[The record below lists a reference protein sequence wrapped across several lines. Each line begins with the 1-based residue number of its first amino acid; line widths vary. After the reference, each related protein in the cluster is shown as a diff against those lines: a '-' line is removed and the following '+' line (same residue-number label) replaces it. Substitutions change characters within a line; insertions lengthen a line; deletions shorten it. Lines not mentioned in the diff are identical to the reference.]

1 MNLFLHQL
9 RRLRSSIRKWRSSI
23 WDKKRYSKYLLLP
36 EECSANSGG
45 VVIVLHE
52 ARLGGAPLLG
62 LNMAK
67 EYRDMGYSVAV
78 ISLKYGEMIP
88 GLAEICPV
96 QVCLYKSDLI
106 KAVKELRRK
115 NYTTVLCNSSATG
128 WVLPYFNNEGFRSI
142 SLVHELPGMIHYL
155 GIEDDVKMLCN
166 DSDKVVFPSSYV
178 LQKIEDEFGEIRST
192 VEIYHQGLFSKP
204 SFSITKLAAR
214 KELKS
219 IFGIDTEKKLF
230 INVATINKRKGFD
243 LFVEMA
249 DLDQDSIYL
258 WVGDGADS
266 KFGISILS
274 KKSGKRDNL
283 ILPGYIKDKRM
294 MTVIYS
300 AATALLLTS
309 HEEPFGSVVLEAFA
323 NKTPVVA
330 FDQCG
335 GYVDVVRPGQTGDLV
350 KPYDTHEMIQK
361 AKKLSENDVYYRGIV
376 ENCYKVA
383 REASFSNYC
392 KRLIEG

>member
-1 MNLFLHQL
+1 MNLLLRQL
-9 RRLRSSIRKWRSSI
+9 RRMRSSIKKWKSSI
-23 WDKKRYSKYLLLP
+23 WDKKKYSEYLSFP
-36 EECSANSGG
+36 EKCSTSSGG

-67 EYRDMGYSVAV
+67 EYRAMGYLVDV
-78 ISLKYGEMIP
+78 ISLRYGEMIP
-88 GLAEICPV
+88 RLAEICPV

-106 KAVKELRRK
+106 KTVKELRRK
-115 NYTTVLCNSSATG
+115 KYTTVLCNSVATG
-128 WVLPYFNNEGFRSI
+128 WVLPYFNNEGFWSI
-142 SLVHELPGMIHYL
+142 SLVHELPGAIHYL

-178 LQKIEDEFGEIRST
+178 LQKIEEEFGEIHSIAE
-192 VEIYHQGLFSKP
+192 VYHQGLFAKP
-204 SFSITKLAAR
+204 LFAITKIAAR
-214 KELKS
+214 KELES
-219 IFGIDTEKKLF
+219 IFGIGTEKKLF
-230 INVATINKRKGFD
+230 INVATINRRKGFD

-266 KFGISILS
+266 KFGSDVLAR
-274 KKSGKRDNL
+274 KSNERGNL
-283 ILPGYIKDKRM
+283 ILPGYISDKRI
-294 MTVIYS
+294 MTIIYS

-309 HEEPFGSVVLEAFA
+309 REEPFGSVVLEAFA

-330 FDQCG
+330 FDHCG
-335 GYVDVVRPGQTGDLV
+335 GYIDVIRPGQTGELAE
-350 KPYDTHEMIQK
+350 PYDTYEMIQK
-361 AKKLSENDVYYRGIV
+361 ARKLSENDVYYRKIV
-376 ENCYKVA
+376 ENCYNMA
-383 REASFSNYC
+383 REANFDNYC

>member
-1 MNLFLHQL
+1 MNRVLHQL
-9 RRLRSSIRKWRSSI
+9 RRLRSSIRKRKSSI
-23 WDKKRYSKYLLLP
+23 WDKRKYSEYLSLP
-36 EECSANSGG
+36 EECSTNSDG

-67 EYRDMGYSVAV
+67 EYRAIGYSVDV
-78 ISLKYGEMIP
+78 ISLRYGEMIP

-106 KAVKELRRK
+106 KIVKELRRK
-115 NYTTVLCNSSATG
+115 KYTTVLCNSAATG
-128 WVLPYFNNEGFRSI
+128 WTLPYFKDKGFRTI
-142 SLVHELPGMIHYL
+142 SLVHELPGVIHYL
-155 GIEDDVKMLCN
+155 GIEDDIKMLCN

-178 LQKIEDEFGEIRST
+178 RQKIEEEFGEVYST
-192 VEIYHQGLFSKP
+192 TEIYHQGLFAKP
-204 SFSITKLAAR
+204 SFTITKDAAR
-214 KELKS
+214 KELES
-219 IFGIDTEKKLF
+219 SFGIDTKKKLF

-266 KFGISILS
+266 KFGSGVLS
-274 KKSGKRDNL
+274 RKSSERVNL
-283 ILPGYIKDKRM
+283 ILPGYISDKRM

-309 HEEPFGSVVLEAFA
+309 REEPFGSVVLEAFA

-330 FDQCG
+330 FDHCG
-335 GYVDVVRPGQTGDLV
+335 GYIDVVCPGQTGELV
-350 KPYDTHEMIQK
+350 EPYDIQEMIQK
-361 AKKLSENDVYYRGIV
+361 AKKMSENDVYYRRIV
-376 ENCYKVA
+376 ENCYNTA
-383 REASFSNYC
+383 REANFNNYC